1 MLDNGIKEIKSR
13 GQSQTLKGRGDFTH
27 ASVCEITAEKPSF
40 TPDGV

>member
-13 GQSQTLKGRGDFTH
+13 GQSQTLKGRDFTH